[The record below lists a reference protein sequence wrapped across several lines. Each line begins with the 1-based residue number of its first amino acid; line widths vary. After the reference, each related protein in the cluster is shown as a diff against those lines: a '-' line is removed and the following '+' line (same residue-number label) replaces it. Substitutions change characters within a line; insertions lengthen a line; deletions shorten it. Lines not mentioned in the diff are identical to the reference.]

1 MIRIL
6 SIASLLLL
14 APALF
19 AARPEGAVAKK
30 DGNAVQFKTLD
41 AETLSGIEWR
51 DANKVPGSRIE
62 IWDVDQVRYSYNGM
76 DQFNGLSKKMQSGRG
91 DVLEKDAS
99 DYAANPP
106 KEFEED
112 DKRRVK
118 LTAMYYVAR
127 GKLLQAADPA
137 IAADAFLAYMKEC
150 ETVAAAGASKMGNP
164 ANWVKGVA
172 FDSPTGNKVTEAGL
186 LHRLYL
192 DALEGLGDAYVQ
204 AKNFDEASKKGYDK
218 LVDLTTGLAKK
229 SGKNDYYDWALRALK
244 AAAAVA
250 ERTPNN
256 AKRSREI
263 YDKLAAVAL
272 LRGGGKQTHEVIE
285 ANLKVGLLMIEEGNA
300 NGALSRFSG
309 PIREWENEQKDL
321 KNPPKPNW
329 ITAERAY
336 QVAGCYLGLGLVAER
351 SAKTGDDWAAALKQ
365 FSQAIAMFAGDA
377 EFRGMALLKAA
388 KSCAEMAKG
397 TKEKDAASHHAS
409 AAEIYLLELR
419 QTLGLTKAAGSPEV
433 AEITKVVDKYK

>member
-1 MIRIL
+1 MIRTL

-19 AARPEGAVAKK
+19 AARPEGSVAKK

-51 DANKVPGSRIE
+51 DANKVPGTRID

-91 DVLEKDAS
+91 DVLEKDAA

-106 KEFEED
+106 KDFEED

-127 GKLLQAADPA
+127 GKLLQGTDPA
-137 IAADAFLAYMKEC
+137 VAADAFLAYMKEC
-150 ETVAAAGASKMGNP
+150 EATAALGAGKGGNP
-164 ANWVKGVA
+164 ANWVKGVT
-172 FDSPTGNKVTEAGL
+172 FDSPTGNKVTEAGM

-192 DALEGLGDAYVQ
+192 DALEGLGDAYVR
-204 AKNFDEASKKGYDK
+204 ASNPDEASKKGYDK

-229 SGKNDYYDWALRALK
+229 SGKNEYYDWALRALK
-244 AAAAVA
+244 AAATVA
-250 ERTPNN
+250 EGTKDN
-256 AKRSREI
+256 AKRTREI

-272 LRGGGKQTHEVIE
+272 LRGGGKQTREVIE
-285 ANLKVGLLMIEEGNA
+285 ANLKVGLLMIEEGNS
-300 NGALSRFSG
+300 NGALARFSG
-309 PIREWENEQKDL
+309 AVREWEAEQKDI
-321 KNPPKPNW
+321 KSPPKANW
-329 ITAERAY
+329 ITPERAY
-336 QVAGCYLGLGLVAER
+336 QVAGSYLGLGLVAAK
-351 SAKTGDDWAAALKQ
+351 SARTGDDWAAALKQ
-365 FSQAIAMFAGDA
+365 FSQAIAMFTGDA
-377 EFRGMALLKAA
+377 EFRGLALFWAA

-397 TKEKDAASHHAS
+397 SKEKEVASHHAS
-409 AAEIYLLELR
+409 TAEIYLLELR
-419 QTLGLTKAAGSPEV
+419 QTLGLTKAANNPEV
-433 AEITKVVDKYK
+433 AEITKVIDKYK